1 MDSLSL
7 HHLVITIESD
17 RILILDKKQKQ
28 KLPEVS
34 ATAATCILGT
44 LCGEWLKFMANNDHQ
59 ICISGDILKNNF
71 LYFCLGIMLHFNK
84 SLPFPTPADG
94 YFFEGTKDNA

>member
-17 RILILDKKQKQ
+17 RILRLDIKQKQ

-44 LCGEWLKFMANNDHQ
+44 LCGE
-59 ICISGDILKNNF
+59 
-71 LYFCLGIMLHFNK
+71 
-84 SLPFPTPADG
+84 
-94 YFFEGTKDNA
+94 